1 MAFTI
6 SREVRHPLV
15 TRCRTGTTTLQ
26 DSLHATDRQLAPRQ
40 AGLVTPLRRPGSHPT
55 AGVSYRGPWRLPGQD
70 LHLLAEPSSL
80 GAPRK
85 VLPCLGECYLSSE
98 QHADYAGWFETAKR
112 LRELLSELE
121 ALGLKVAEADTRFD
135 R

>member
-15 TRCRTGTTTLQ
+15 ARCRAGTATLQ

-40 AGLVTPLRRPGSHPT
+40 AGLVAPLRRPGSHPT
-55 AGVSYRGPWRLPGQD
+55 PGASYRGPWRLPGQD

-80 GAPRK
+80 GAPRE
-85 VLPCLGECYLSSE
+85 VLLYLGECWLEYRIRPQGKEHLPGE
-98 QHADYAGWFETAKR
+98 DYR
-112 LRELLSELE
+112 D
-121 ALGLKVAEADTRFD
+121 AL
-135 R
+135 